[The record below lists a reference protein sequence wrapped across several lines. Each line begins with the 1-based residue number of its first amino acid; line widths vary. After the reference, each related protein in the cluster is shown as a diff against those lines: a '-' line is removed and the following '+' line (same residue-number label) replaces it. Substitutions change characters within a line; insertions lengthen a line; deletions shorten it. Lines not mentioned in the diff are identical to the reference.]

1 MSAESA
7 VYLDSSALVKLV
19 IEEPE
24 SQALVAYLG
33 DHPTRTSSALARVE
47 VTRAVRPQGSR
58 AITRA
63 RQLLAHI
70 ALLHLDDAL
79 LEAAA
84 TLEGNHLRSL
94 DAIHIASAQTFT
106 SGLAALVTY
115 DRRMAEAASGVG
127 LSVTAPA

>member
-7 VYLDSSALVKLV
+7 IYLDSSALVKLV
-19 IEEPE
+19 VQEPE

-33 DHPTRTSSALARVE
+33 DHPTRASSALARVE

-58 AITRA
+58 AVARA
-63 RQLLAHI
+63 RQLLSRI

-79 LEAAA
+79 LDTAA
-84 TLEGNHLRSL
+84 TLEGDHLRSL
-94 DAIHIASAQTFT
+94 DAIHIASAQTLA

-115 DRRMAEAASGVG
+115 DRRMAEAASDIG
-127 LSVTAPA
+127 LNVTTPA

>member
-1 MSAESA
+1 MSAESV

-63 RQLLAHI
+63 RQLLARI
-70 ALLHLDDAL
+70 AMLRLDDTLLDAAAA
-79 LEAAA
+79 LEAD
-84 TLEGNHLRSL
+84 HLRSL
-94 DAIHIASAQTFT
+94 DAIHIASAQTVAD
-106 SGLAALVTY
+106 GLAAVVTY
-115 DRRMAEAASGVG
+115 DRRMAEAASGIG
-127 LSVTAPA
+127 LTVTAPA